1 MMRDRHNIPEGT
13 KDLSAKYK
21 RNVEKHKH
29 CSICLST
36 EELAKK
42 TYCRKFCSGMP
53 IWTKGKQ
60 NLQHTDAL
68 QNANINIMLLFWKK
82 LGRVLIVN
90 RHRKII
96 T

>member
-29 CSICLST
+29 CSICLSS

-42 TYCRKFCSGMP
+42 RIVENFVPACQYGQRVSKIYSALMP
-53 IWTKGKQ
+53 YKMPT
-60 NLQHTDAL
+60 
-68 QNANINIMLLFWKK
+68 
-82 LGRVLIVN
+82 
-90 RHRKII
+90 
-96 T
+96 